1 MHNFLHIRSDQEMIH
16 RVVRQLGQ
24 FAIKPTVDATTTH
37 IISGSVRRTYN
48 ILVGSAMGC
57 WILPLEWVR

>member
-1 MHNFLHIRSDQEMIH
+1 MIH

-37 IISGSVRRTYN
+37 IICGSVRRTYN
-48 ILVGSAMGC
+48 ILVGSVMGC
-57 WILPLEWVR
+57 WILPLEWVS